1 VRERGGNRRARLDL
15 AWPEAMLAVEPA
27 GARFHGGPRRQRADE
42 ARRAWL
48 GAQGWLVIDVQW
60 SDLAAP
66 HDLVARIESAY
77 RRRYR
82 EVAAER
88 ALSGALVLDFGQR
101 AAGGGR

>member
-15 AWPEAMLAVEPA
+15 AWPEAMLAVEPG
-27 GARFHGGPRRQRADE
+27 GARYHGGLRRQRADE

-48 GAQGWLVIDVQW
+48 ARHGWLVLDVQW

-66 HDLVARIESAY
+66 HHLVARIEGMY
-77 RRRYR
+77 RRRCR

-88 ALSGALVLDFGQR
+88 ALSGALVLDFGQGS
-101 AAGGGR
+101 AVES